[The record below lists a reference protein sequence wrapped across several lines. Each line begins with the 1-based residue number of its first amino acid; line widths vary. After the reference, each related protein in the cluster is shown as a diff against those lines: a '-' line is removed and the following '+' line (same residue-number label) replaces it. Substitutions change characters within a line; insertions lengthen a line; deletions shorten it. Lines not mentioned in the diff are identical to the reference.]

1 MKKIIT
7 SSMAALALATSAHAA
22 TIPFDLSGAGGIGLR
37 GSNEVPAVVGG
48 GSGGEVG
55 AGITF
60 NDVTLLL
67 TLNLAWGATN
77 GFTNLTGNATAG
89 HIHGPT
95 AGIAPVSFTQSA
107 GVLLGLDTLPGWNA
121 SASAGGLTNGQ
132 VTLTAPQAANLLNG
146 QLYVNVHTAAN
157 GGGEVRGYL
166 VQAAP
171 EPASAALLGL
181 GTLLLA
187 ARRRRNAL
195 A

>member
-1 MKKIIT
+1 MRQF
-7 SSMAALALATSAHAA
+7 SPHALAASAQAA
-22 TIPFDLSGAGGIGLR
+22 TIPFDLSGTGGIGLR
-37 GSNEVPAVVGG
+37 GSNENPAVVGG
-48 GSGGEVG
+48 GSGGEAG

-60 NDVTLLL
+60 NDVTLIL

-77 GFTNLTGNATAG
+77 GFINLTGDATAG

-95 AGIAPVSFTQSA
+95 ASTGAAAFTQNA
-107 GVLLGLDTLPGWNA
+107 GVLITLNTLPGWNA
-121 SASAGGLTNGQ
+121 NASAGGLTNGQ
-132 VTLTAPQAANLLNG
+132 VTLTAAQATNLLAG
-146 QLYVNVHTAAN
+146 QLYVNVHTPTN

-166 VQAAP
+166 VQAP

-187 ARRRRNAL
+187 ARRRRNAQ